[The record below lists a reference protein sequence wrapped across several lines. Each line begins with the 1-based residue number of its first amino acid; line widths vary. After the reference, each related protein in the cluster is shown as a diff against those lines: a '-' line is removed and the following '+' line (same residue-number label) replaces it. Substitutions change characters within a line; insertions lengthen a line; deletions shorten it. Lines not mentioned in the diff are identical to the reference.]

1 MAAKTRRKVLF
12 GALLATIGFGAV
24 FSAIENRAPTPA
36 PAMLMQPHAP
46 YPIPTEAS
54 HAKQAS
60 HAKPVSDNTCYTGPN
75 GGSTSPAPNSQYGEP
90 CTAASS
96 SAAQP

>member
-75 GGSTSPAPNSQYGEP
+75 GGRYRLVHGKKRYD
-90 CTAASS
+90 C
-96 SAAQP
+96 